1 MSFKIVAPDDLKDVI
16 GSVVSPTISDD
27 ILPPVLD
34 NYDNVPAHYLS
45 KHNLKPLTVGSN
57 AWLSHM
63 KEIYDIY
70 VEDMKY
76 EQGKTDA
83 GLRWDTTSEKG
94 IYQEGLCNML
104 MEYTTARHDYELK
117 LLEVSS
123 NTQTVPVSLKKSE
136 QRKREKELQKKIL
149 KDNEILERLRDRV
162 DAIDHA
168 IYTEYHQEEVGLKFE
183 PCAIMNDRPLV

>member
-1 MSFKIVAPDDLKDVI
+1 
-16 GSVVSPTISDD
+16 
-27 ILPPVLD
+27 
-34 NYDNVPAHYLS
+34 
-45 KHNLKPLTVGSN
+45 
-57 AWLSHM
+57 M

-83 GLRWDTTSEKG
+83 GLRWDTTSEK
-94 IYQEGLCNML
+94 
-104 MEYTTARHDYELK
+104 
-117 LLEVSS
+117 EVSS